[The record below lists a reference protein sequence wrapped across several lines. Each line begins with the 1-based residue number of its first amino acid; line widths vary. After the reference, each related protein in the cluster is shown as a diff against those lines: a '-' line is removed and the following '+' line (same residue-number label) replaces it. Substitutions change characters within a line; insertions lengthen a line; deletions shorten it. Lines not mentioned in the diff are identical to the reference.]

1 MPDTGE
7 HFEIRHTKVCS
18 EGHVLELVFAL
29 LRRELANRN
38 IAMARLAGMIGS
50 HRNRLARIFRQPA
63 KARAA
68 EVVALC
74 EALEI
79 DMVVAAFATIAIR
92 DPLAYYDPVL
102 KVSAAMLG
110 PVVEKLNDRRP
121 CEIELLTPAA
131 IEFLTDWIVDTL
143 ILNQQQISS
152 RRETM
157 ASPPRLL

>member
-1 MPDTGE
+1 M
-7 HFEIRHTKVCS
+7 R
-18 EGHVLELVFAL
+18 
-29 LRRELANRN
+29 
-38 IAMARLAGMIGS
+38 ARPGA
-50 HRNRLARIFRQPA
+50 QPA
-63 KARAA
+63 CPCSKRWLDEVEGGRRAYCA
-68 EVVALC
+68 
-74 EALEI
+74 
-79 DMVVAAFATIAIR
+79 DMCSTSWSSAAFHPSTNPMSACSATAAAVATIAIR

-110 PVVEKLNDRRP
+110 PGVEKLNDRRP